1 MTIEVEIQG
10 TGQIIEFPDG
20 TTPEVIQ
27 NALASFRT
35 QQAQQPVEQAPTE
48 QQAQTDTTLVQDV
61 DNALANIPGAMP
73 LAEFAAGVN
82 RSVLG
87 ALDFIGP
94 DNINAIL
101 ELGGS
106 ETRVPT
112 FTESFGAQP
121 ESFVEGLPGRALG
134 TAGELAAVGAGAGQ
148 LLRGTAQ
155 TLSPLAA
162 ASEGAGAGVLRQLGV
177 SAPKVDVLAGAASG
191 AGEEVGREVGGE
203 TGALV
208 GGVVAPVAA
217 IGAQALSKPVIN
229 SIRNKF
235 GRNAGLISKD
245 TGLPTPAFEKALEK
259 KGLDFGSIIDDVDN
273 LPVLS
278 GRKNADQVV
287 DSIIKRKLI
296 NRSSDNALA
305 GLKLVG
311 NKVVKDPIGDEAVR
325 QGFRA
330 GDVSA
335 AKSASPESKRQMKKM
350 LNMTRQI
357 EADSS
362 KAQEFRPTD
371 VVGEN
376 VLDRFKF
383 IRGKAD
389 GLRKDLDSLSS
400 TELKGKTIDSRAI
413 ERNVFDQL
421 ERLGIQTSDEG
432 VPTLNF
438 AGSDIAKD
446 RTSQRVIRDVIDLL
460 AEGGDDAFRAHKL
473 KRQLDSLID
482 FNKKSAQGLTETGRN
497 FAKSVRSSLNEEVR
511 KVNPRYAQIN
521 DDLSKS
527 IESMN
532 EFQRVL
538 GGQIDVFKPGA
549 EKAIGQDLRGL
560 LSNRKSR
567 VKLENSIND
576 LNNTAS
582 QLGGEFDV
590 NVKDLVQF
598 ANTLDD
604 RFGAVAR
611 TSLKGEVES
620 GVKQVARGRSGAA
633 DLAVEVAS
641 KKAEQLRGINDKNA
655 FNAMSKILGK

>member
-1 MTIEVEIQG
+1 MAFDISTARPEAAAQG
-10 TGQIIEFPDG
+10 FDISSA
-20 TTPEVIQ
+20 TPEELTQKEKAQIDQDLVRDVDQ
-27 NALASFRT
+27 ALAS
-35 QQAQQPVEQAPTE
+35 
-48 QQAQTDTTLVQDV
+48 
-61 DNALANIPGAMP
+61 IPGALP
-73 LAEFAAGVN
+73 LSEFAAGVN

-87 ALDFIGP
+87 ALDFLGP

-106 ETRVPT
+106 EKRVPT
-112 FTESFGAQP
+112 LTGTFTAPP
-121 ESFVEGLPGRALG
+121 ESFVEGLPGRVLG
-134 TAGELAAVGAGAGQ
+134 TAGELAAAGAGAGQ
-148 LLRGTAQ
+148 ALRGAAQ

-162 ASEGAGAGVLRQLGV
+162 ASEGAGAGVLRQLGI

-203 TGALV
+203 TGALI

-217 IGAQALSKPVIN
+217 IGTQALAKPVID

-235 GRNAGLISKD
+235 GRNAALINQQ
-245 TGLPTPAFEKALEK
+245 TGLPSPALEKALDK
-259 KGLDFGSIIDDVDN
+259 KGLDFGSIIDDVDR
-273 LPVLS
+273 LPILS
-278 GRKNADQVV
+278 GRKNADDVV
-287 DSIIKRKLI
+287 DAIIKRKLI
-296 NRSSDNALA
+296 DRSPDNALA

-311 NKVVKDPIGDEAVR
+311 NKVVKDPVGEEAVK

-335 AKSASPESKRQMKKM
+335 AKSASPESKKQMKRM
-350 LNMTRQI
+350 LNMTRRIQA
-357 EADSS
+357 ESQ
-362 KAQEFRPTD
+362 KAQDFRPTD

-376 VLDRFKF
+376 VLGRFKF
-383 IRGKAD
+383 IRDKAD
-389 GLRKDLDSLSS
+389 GLRKELDSLSRGVAADER
-400 TELKGKTIDSRAI
+400 TLPGPGVREGLKGKEIDTRAI
-413 ERNVFDQL
+413 EKTVFDQL
-421 ERLGIQTSDEG
+421 ERLGIQTNEG
-432 VPTLNF
+432 IIPALNF

-446 RTSQRVIRDVIDLL
+446 RTSQRIIKDVVDLL
-460 AEGGDDAFRAHKL
+460 GEGGNDAFRAHKL

-482 FNKKSAQGLTETGRN
+482 FNKKSSQGLTEAGRN
-497 FAKSVRSSLNEEVR
+497 FAKSIRHSLNQEVR
-511 KVNPRYAQIN
+511 KVSPEYARIN

-538 GGQIDVFKPGA
+538 GGQIDVFGPGA

-567 VKLENSIND
+567 VRLENSINN
-576 LNNTAS
+576 LNNTAK
-582 QLGGEFDV
+582 QLGGQFDV
-590 NVKDLVQF
+590 EIKDLVQF

-611 TSLKGEVES
+611 TSLKGDVES
-620 GVKQVARGRSGAA
+620 ATKQAARGRAGAV
-633 DLAVEVAS
+633 DLAVEAAA

-655 FNAMSKILGK
+655 FNVMTKILGK